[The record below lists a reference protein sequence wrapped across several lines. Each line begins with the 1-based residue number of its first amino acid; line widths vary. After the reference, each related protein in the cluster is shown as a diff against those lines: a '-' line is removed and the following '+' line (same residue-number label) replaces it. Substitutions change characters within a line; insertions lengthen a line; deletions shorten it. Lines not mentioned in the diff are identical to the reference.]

1 MPVASIFPVLPGAP
15 RPSTASKTGQAPALN
30 RSDSSRQ
37 KFPDPSAQRSLSD
50 LHLYNM
56 AQAMHKSADRLL
68 DDLADHITLLGTPER
83 AQVLL
88 GAAQNPLL
96 AEQGFARTL
105 LPKLSATIVGAPSA
119 TQQLLVKWWIECP
132 GSLLL
137 DRVVKPMLGFLSRE
151 LLATKML
158 NLSVMN
164 VIKVLALVEEAN
176 QISRAL
182 PPESF
187 YNQLISEKM
196 DVQDHYTAWRQT
208 HMMHATRR
216 EMQEGVDVPFSF
228 CSYPF
233 LLDARAKSNLMHIEA
248 RFQME
253 QSVAQARMEQQ
264 LYGGSC
270 TRKDERVLTVPATF
284 PSRDLPRTTVAVRDL
299 PGTATAAGQGS
310 RDASKEGTSSS
321 SRAPNDVRQQ
331 DQAVNPWSNSVS
343 PPSAVVAPPA
353 AGRRVSRGLR
363 DLFLNMLRTSTGSRS
378 VRSSNDSASDDTTT
392 TTRPDQGPG
401 KGQAEGPQDGFS
413 LPSPSD
419 CPMPGVHSDMS
430 IVRVRRTHLLC
441 DAMAEIGRQFKGDL
455 LKPLRV
461 HFIGEDGIDAGGVK
475 KEFFLLLIAELLSP
489 EIGLLE
495 QQEESN
501 TFWFK
506 QAKNLSEEEASR
518 YLLLG
523 VVLGLAVYNRVLLD
537 FPLPLVLYKLLL
549 GRGQQPLGL
558 RDLEDMQPSVAR
570 SLRALLKYDPM
581 EGGASVEDAF
591 CLSFSIEMVMQGGGR
606 ELVELK
612 PGGDDIVVSSENRHE
627 YVELLVDHLLN
638 KSVAP
643 HFKAFSRGF
652 RMLCDGPA
660 TRLFNPQE
668 LERLVCGNPHL
679 DFTALQ
685 QNAKYEGGFSS
696 STEVIQWMWEIVRS
710 VLTMEEKKR
719 FLKFFTGSDRAP
731 IGGLGS
737 LKCVVQRDGTDS
749 GKLPTSHTCFN
760 TLLLPEYASKAKLAS
775 LLKLAIMNS
784 EGFGLE

>member
-1 MPVASIFPVLPGAP
+1 
-15 RPSTASKTGQAPALN
+15 
-30 RSDSSRQ
+30 
-37 KFPDPSAQRSLSD
+37 
-50 LHLYNM
+50 
-56 AQAMHKSADRLL
+56 
-68 DDLADHITLLGTPER
+68 
-83 AQVLL
+83 
-88 GAAQNPLL
+88 
-96 AEQGFARTL
+96 
-105 LPKLSATIVGAPSA
+105 
-119 TQQLLVKWWIECP
+119 
-132 GSLLL
+132 
-137 DRVVKPMLGFLSRE
+137 
-151 LLATKML
+151 
-158 NLSVMN
+158 
-164 VIKVLALVEEAN
+164 
-176 QISRAL
+176 
-182 PPESF
+182 
-187 YNQLISEKM
+187 
-196 DVQDHYTAWRQT
+196 
-208 HMMHATRR
+208 
-216 EMQEGVDVPFSF
+216 MQEGVDVPFSF

-284 PSRDLPRTTVAVRDL
+284 PSRGLPRTTVAVRDL

-310 RDASKEGTSSS
+310 RDASKEGEPSVPPPH
-321 SRAPNDVRQQ
+321 RERPNDVRQQ
-331 DQAVNPWSNSVS
+331 DQAVTHGPIVYLPHLLLSRLLL
-343 PPSAVVAPPA
+343 PA
-353 AGRRVSRGLR
+353 RRVSRGLR

-392 TTRPDQGPG
+392 TTRPDQGP
-401 KGQAEGPQDGFS
+401 
-413 LPSPSD
+413 
-419 CPMPGVHSDMS
+419 
-430 IVRVRRTHLLC
+430 
-441 DAMAEIGRQFKGDL
+441 EIGRQFKGDL

-518 YLLLG
+518 KG
-523 VVLGLAVYNRVLLD
+523 SAA
-537 FPLPLVLYKLLL
+537 P
-549 GRGQQPLGL
+549 GL

-652 RMLCDGPA
+652 RMLCDGRA

-685 QNAKYEGGFSS
+685 QNAKF
-696 STEVIQWMWEIVRS
+696 
-710 VLTMEEKKR
+710 LT
-719 FLKFFTGSDRAP
+719 
-731 IGGLGS
+731 
-737 LKCVVQRDGTDS
+737 
-749 GKLPTSHTCFN
+749 
-760 TLLLPEYASKAKLAS
+760 
-775 LLKLAIMNS
+775 
-784 EGFGLE
+784 